1 MGIKMKN
8 IILIGAGGHA
18 SVIIDIIQSMISSN
32 HEIKIKGIL
41 DDRKDIRKL
50 MGYEILDEIKNAQ
63 LYNDKDT
70 EFIIAIGNNTI
81 RKNIEKKLKGVKY
94 FTAIHPTAVISIN
107 VTIKSGTIVMPR
119 AVINANTEIGS
130 HVIINSG
137 AIVEHDNIIEDFAH
151 ISPGATLCGGVTV
164 GEVTHIGANSTVI
177 QCKKIG
183 CNSIIG
189 AGSTVITDI
198 QSDVMAVGSPAKVIK
213 YMKEV

>member
-1 MGIKMKN
+1 MKN

-137 AIVEHDNIIEDFAH
+137 AIVEHDNIIEDFAQ

-164 GEVTHIGANSTVI
+164 GEVTHTGDNSTVI